1 MKKLS
6 DTYKELGVEPI
17 DPDAA
22 TFEVTMTK
30 EEHDIILSLWVDAK
44 TEPPQVKEVI
54 DASE

>member
-1 MKKLS
+1 MNEEQTVKPP
-6 DTYKELGVEPI
+6 LGIEPI

-44 TEPPQVKEVI
+44 DEPK
-54 DASE
+54 